1 MKPFATIEGII
12 ADARHAA
19 PDCHTRKP
27 VATRECLP
35 TDACHAVGDGYA
47 RKPVAT
53 REGKIT
59 DAHHAVTDCH
69 TRKPAAI
76 IEGRLAEARHTVRD
90 CHARKPAAT
99 IEGIIA
105 DARYGF
111 CVIFGRNNNFRVRT
125 SAYTRHGIAGSVAV
139 PRIFKAFACTFG
151 SATGAYAALIIMSQG
166 FSVFCVTFFA
176 HRLFGTGCS
185 SAMAVFRFG
194 MFVVE
199 RTNPCMR
206 IFTFIFYP
214 FSEVVSIWIY
224 CNRQIV
230 KRCFRFVFVI
240 LKYFVTNRAFV
251 MRFRARCRASRLY
264 L

>member
-1 MKPFATIEGII
+1 MKFIATIEGII

-27 VATRECLP
+27 GAIRECLP

-47 RKPVAT
+47 RKPSAT

-76 IEGRLAEARHTVRD
+76 IEGRL
-90 CHARKPAAT
+90 
-99 IEGIIA
+99 A

-151 SATGAYAALIIMSQG
+151 SATGAYAALIIMSQC

-176 HRLFGTGCS
+176 CRLLYAGCG
-185 SAMAVFRFG
+185 SANAIFRFG

-206 IFTFIFYP
+206 ICTFIFYP
-214 FSEVVSIWIY
+214 FSEVVSSWIY

-230 KRCFRFVFVI
+230 KRCFRFMFVI